1 MAPLGVCN
9 LQCGAPLSCC
19 SGHSFSLALFRLS
32 IVAASQAAPRKQ
44 LRAWTHALW
53 DSKHDICF
61 LLAGALSLS
70 LNCRPSTLDTC
81 PQLPPLPARHGARLA
96 IAFADPAPPPTT
108 PPVPL
113 AKAPSVSLKPPS
125 PTDCYGSLGDAD
137 ACGGAHRD
145 LSLTD
150 ASPTSPLRITS
161 PPLHPSSPLPH
172 RCA

>member
-61 LLAGALSLS
+61 LLAGTLSLS
-70 LNCRPSTLDTC
+70 LEKV
-81 PQLPPLPARHGARLA
+81 AGGAVGFLA
-96 IAFADPAPPPTT
+96 FH
-108 PPVPL
+108 
-113 AKAPSVSLKPPS
+113 SVSPVGS
-125 PTDCYGSLGDAD
+125 VAGQVTWTGPTN
-137 ACGGAHRD
+137 
-145 LSLTD
+145 
-150 ASPTSPLRITS
+150 PTS
-161 PPLHPSSPLPH
+161 
-172 RCA
+172 